1 MTRKTCW
8 PFERGRTH
16 FLTRSLRQLFA
27 RLLCSCFVGCFVRC
41 FVTPQNYLT
50 ASCGARSFELAATP
64 KFDQNSHKISTKLEN
79 FFATS
84 RQLFAGATT
93 FWRPIRES
101 SGSTSCCL
109 VRLGS
114 GATLCREICRTA
126 PAQNEF
132 WKFWEQCNFFL
143 GKSFRNSSPPQCWLR
158 EKTKGYSRARHVPNR
173 PGPSQCCCAVTH
185 AGPPLAQFRFFQ
197 I

>member
-126 PAQNEF
+126 PAQNDFRELEF
-132 WKFWEQCNFFL
+132 CEARANTTGTGELQNQRFW
-143 GKSFRNSSPPQCWLR
+143 
-158 EKTKGYSRARHVPNR
+158 RASHKRSAP
-173 PGPSQCCCAVTH
+173 
-185 AGPPLAQFRFFQ
+185 
-197 I
+197 